1 MNNNSGKVGLPS
13 QLYRCNFGFNE
24 PHQPKS
30 TIEFERH
37 VLSSVF
43 KFLFARHV
51 LSEPVT

>member
-30 TIEFERH
+30 TTEFETETSH
-37 VLSSVF
+37 LAQVNKHKAIQATSYI
-43 KFLFARHV
+43 
-51 LSEPVT
+51 